1 MNSFNAKPLFSVGDR
16 VRHTRFRIQ
25 GEITSGAKVQLDIDL
40 KERGIAWR
48 PDNEALP
55 MFDAT
60 VREIEDR
67 FKTL

>member
-1 MNSFNAKPLFSVGDR
+1 MTTKSRWGAISALF
-16 VRHTRFRIQ
+16 
-25 GEITSGAKVQLDIDL
+25 ITPDAPAPVAKVQLDIDL